1 LQRHRVEVASFPWE
15 VIMAQGF
22 GHLLGRPDGTAVE
35 VHHTPIWHRVRKD
48 HTTPTPIP
56 CGMRPG
62 ARCGIAHAQLLSQRQ
77 GNAAL
82 PQVGFAAT
90 AGQGGLKSGEV
101 LGERRLF

>member
-1 LQRHRVEVASFPWE
+1 
-15 VIMAQGF
+15 
-22 GHLLGRPDGTAVE
+22 
-35 VHHTPIWHRVRKD
+35 
-48 HTTPTPIP
+48 
-56 CGMRPG
+56 
-62 ARCGIAHAQLLSQRQ
+62 LLSQRQ